1 MIQATQRDAV
11 ADQGLAHQA
20 LVNQVRDYW
29 NERIHDLEVTTSPVG
44 SPQFFQELAD
54 YRFEKLHYLPR
65 LVNFDGFP
73 QKRLLE
79 IGCGVGTDLVRF
91 ARGGAQVTG
100 IDLSWRAIELAQQNF
115 AQAGLPATLQVMD
128 GERLQFADNSFA
140 VVYAHGVLQYTADA
154 GQMIR
159 EIFRV
164 LQPGGR
170 AILMVYNR
178 YSWLMFL
185 SKVAGVRLEHDDA
198 PVFRLFSRSQFR
210 QLLAP
215 FTGVEIIPER
225 FPVRSRLQ
233 QGTTAAFFNHA
244 FVPLFNVLP
253 AALVRPTGWHLMAFA
268 SKV

>member
-1 MIQATQRDAV
+1 MIATATSTSLT
-11 ADQGLAHQA
+11 DQI
-20 LVNQVRDYW
+20 RDYW
-29 NERIHDLEVTTSPVG
+29 NERIHDLEITTSAVG
-44 SPQFFQELAD
+44 SRQFFQELDD

-65 LVNFDGFP
+65 LVNFEAYP

-79 IGCGVGTDLVRF
+79 IGCGAGVDLIRF
-91 ARGGAQVTG
+91 ARGGALVTG
-100 IDLSWRAIELAQQNF
+100 VDLSWRAIELARQNF
-115 AQAGLPATLQVMD
+115 AHEGLQATLLVMD

-154 GQMIR
+154 EQMVR

-178 YSWLMFL
+178 HSWLMLL
-185 SKVAGVRLEHDDA
+185 SKVAGVPLEHDDA
-198 PVFRLFSRSQFR
+198 PVFRLFSRRQFR

-215 FTGVEIIPER
+215 FAGVEIIPER

-233 QGTTAAFFNHA
+233 QGMKAAFFNRG
-244 FVPLFNVLP
+244 FVPLFNALP

-268 SKV
+268 SKS